1 MNEKGGE
8 GAHRLHLLLLLRH
21 SPLLRSGSLLNI
33 KPFDNP
39 TQKFYKVLP
48 TSFSD
53 MHERYITFTAQC
65 GKLLSLLL
73 LSTVV
78 LVAQPQGAREVLPVP
93 LLQFGGYGGVIIGN
107 ASGSFATLPGINNC
121 KGDTALFDGGSG
133 NGFAASAIVGMRP
146 AMGNSDFSANI
157 GWQARVG
164 IASVSTTFEATE
176 VIGPAMNPM
185 GMVLPVTSKYVVE
198 TSLSELR
205 VEPMA
210 TYQVSR
216 STPLVF
222 AVGARLGFLMGK
234 TFTHHEEVAAP
245 TGARYGDGSTERNN
259 SSGDLQE
266 TSGFQAGLKA
276 AIGFDFNLSPN
287 FALRPEVGTML
298 GFTSPVADTDW
309 SQTELHAGIAL
320 IFTVDA
326 PRSSPLGE

>member
-1 MNEKGGE
+1 
-8 GAHRLHLLLLLRH
+8 
-21 SPLLRSGSLLNI
+21 
-33 KPFDNP
+33 
-39 TQKFYKVLP
+39 
-48 TSFSD
+48 
-53 MHERYITFTAQC
+53 MHERYITYTAQC
-65 GKLLSLLL
+65 GKLLSLMLL
-73 LSTVV
+73 CTTAL
-78 LVAQPQGAREVLPVP
+78 LAQPQGAREAIPVP
-93 LLQFGGYGGVIIGN
+93 LLQFGGYGGVVLGSG
-107 ASGSFATLPGINNC
+107 SGSFANLPGINNC

-146 AMGNSDFSANI
+146 AMGSSDFSASI

-164 IASVSTTFEATE
+164 LTSVSTTFQATE
-176 VIGPAMNPM
+176 VIGPAINPM

-205 VEPMA
+205 LEPMA

-216 STPLVF
+216 TTPLVISL
-222 AVGARLGFLMGK
+222 GARLGFLMGK

-245 TGARYGDGSTERNN
+245 TGARYGDGTTERNN

-266 TSGFQAGLKA
+266 TSGFLAGLKA
-276 AIGFDFNLSPN
+276 AVGFDFNLSPN

-309 SQTELHAGIAL
+309 SQTEIHAGIAL

-326 PRSSPLGE
+326 PRSSPLGQ